1 MRTVEL
7 LPEGAKPR
15 EGSST
20 VVEWPHATGTSP
32 TMEVAFGWDLAE
44 LGDVDS
50 ITRDLLR
57 VITAAYLAD
66 RTTRRS
72 NLLLRR
78 ELGIAVHVENPDA
91 WTQPALDVTVDLL
104 HWLTGDTWHLQ
115 VLLAKAPSPRPPQ
128 TLAPVDVVNLLS
140 GGLDSLCG
148 ALLQISQPQAAL
160 YVGHRDTSNAVRH
173 AQHLVEQAI
182 HQRRT
187 GTDYLRLALRPT
199 ADIKE
204 RTPRTRS
211 LLFMALGVAVATG
224 RHAGHVVMPEN
235 GFTSI
240 NPPLEPSRGG
250 PLTTRS
256 THPWTFHQLGKLL
269 TELRL
274 TDVEV
279 KNPYAHMTKGELV
292 AAALRP
298 RNNDDAALAAATLSC
313 AKPNAGRLKGGNANL
328 NCGLCIACL
337 VRRAAFIGGRRRD
350 QTIYLMD
357 VLPQQSL
364 NQFIRYRRH
373 DIAAWQYASSAGFDD
388 YRVLAS
394 GMWPPDTDFDAVM
407 DICNRGIKELRRV
420 PSP

>member
-1 MRTVEL
+1 M
-7 LPEGAKPR
+7 G
-15 EGSST
+15 
-20 VVEWPHATGTSP
+20 
-32 TMEVAFGWDLAE
+32 M
-44 LGDVDS
+44 
-50 ITRDLLR
+50 
-57 VITAAYLAD
+57 
-66 RTTRRS
+66 
-72 NLLLRR
+72 
-78 ELGIAVHVENPDA
+78 
-91 WTQPALDVTVDLL
+91 TVDLL

-115 VLLAKAPSPRPPQ
+115 LLLAKAPAPRPPQ
-128 TLAPVDVVNLLS
+128 KLPSADVVNLLS

-148 ALLQISQPQAAL
+148 ALLQIREPQSTL

-173 AQHLVEQAI
+173 AQHLVEQAL
-182 HQRRT
+182 HQRRA
-187 GTDYLRLALRPT
+187 GTEYLRLALRPT
-199 ADIKE
+199 TAVKE
-204 RTPRTRS
+204 PTPRTRS
-211 LLFMALGVAVATG
+211 LLFMALGVAVAAG
-224 RHAGHVVMPEN
+224 RRARRVVMPEN

-256 THPWTFHQLGKLL
+256 THPWTFHQLGNLL

-279 KNPYAHMTKGELV
+279 MNPYSAMTKGELV

-298 RNNDDAALAAATLSC
+298 RNSDDAALAAATLSC
-313 AKPNAGRLKGGNANL
+313 AKPNAGRLKGGNPNL

-357 VLPQQSL
+357 VLPPESRTE
-364 NQFIRYRRH
+364 FIRYRRH
-373 DIAAWQYASSAGFDD
+373 DIAAWQYACSAGFDE

-394 GMWPPDTDFDAVM
+394 GMWPSDTDFDAVM
-407 DICNRGIKELRRV
+407 DICNRGLKELRRV